1 MNFRKSGVQSVGD
14 FLQYVELNS
23 FLHRLDP
30 RSKFVFFIIMSVLT
44 SFVKSGAALLFLFL
58 VFIAIWLIGGIGSYI
73 LVLANKVKVLLLFI
87 FLLWLVLGLF
97 TVNEGP
103 AIFRSG
109 FSLFGHAYVF
119 SLEWFDFYK
128 GAVYA
133 LRIFLMISAFY
144 TVILTT
150 NFSQIILGLQSWRV
164 PYAVAFGV
172 GLVFQIIPM
181 IVQEFATIMEAQKSR
196 GLEVDK
202 CSAFAKL
209 KNYVIVSLPL
219 LFRVLSKGHAISLA
233 MHYYK
238 LNFKVKRTS
247 YQTISAGRSD
257 FWFAATTIAATVM
270 TIVLQIRFYIQI

>member
-1 MNFRKSGVQSVGD
+1 MGD

-30 RSKFVFFIIMSVLT
+30 RTKFVFFIIMSVLT
-44 SFVKSGAALLFLFL
+44 SFVKSGVALLFLFL
-58 VFIAIWLIGGIGSYI
+58 VFLAIWLIGHIGKYM
-73 LVLANKVKVLLLFI
+73 LVLLNKVKVLLLFI
-87 FLLWLVLGLF
+87 FLLWLVLGAF
-97 TVNEGP
+97 TINEGP
-103 AIFRSG
+103 TIYRAA
-109 FSLFGHAYVF
+109 FSVIGNHYVF
-119 SLEWFDFYK
+119 SLDWFDFYK

-202 CSAFAKL
+202 CSAFAKM

-219 LFRVLSKGHAISLA
+219 LFRVLSKGHSISLA

-247 YQTISAGRSD
+247 YTMIKASYSD
-257 FWFAATTIAATVM
+257 ALFASVTVVATVV
-270 TIVLQIRFYIQI
+270 TIILQLNYYIQI